1 MNCNFDSDEYFYS
14 HQNFDT
20 EDYNGKKKLLREVL
34 YFSKKLKPT
43 GV

>member
-20 EDYNGKKKLLREVL
+20 EDYNGKKSLREIL
-34 YFSKKLKPT
+34 YFSKKLKST